1 MKLVKHFSLFGISL
15 GKLVTLVTED
25 EREVEISSGIEAPN
39 ELGLR
44 GFQGEE
50 DDEEEDIE
58 ALDLEPLD
66 ERKIN
71 DKYKGVCLKL
81 KANGYPKDCD
91 KLINDA
97 LSWGWKLKNDICHK
111 LGVLWLT
118 FVGQKFFWLVINI
131 KNLRK

>member
-44 GFQGEE
+44 GFQGED

-58 ALDLEPLD
+58 
-66 ERKIN
+66 
-71 DKYKGVCLKL
+71 
-81 KANGYPKDCD
+81 
-91 KLINDA
+91 
-97 LSWGWKLKNDICHK
+97 
-111 LGVLWLT
+111 T
-118 FVGQKFFWLVINI
+118 
-131 KNLRK
+131 